1 MDAPEFTML
10 NRTLEYDRPHSK
22 PEKRQPGD
30 PSAFGRADFQ
40 SYIAPVE
47 DVILKYPGPALAA
60 AFFVGVL
67 VAWWIKRK

>member
-1 MDAPEFTML
+1 ML
-10 NRTLEYDRPHSK
+10 NRTLEYDLPRSK
-22 PEKRQPGD
+22 PKQREAGD
-30 PSAFGRADFQ
+30 PSAFERADFQ

-67 VAWWIKRK
+67 VAWWIKRR